1 MPSVRIVKPNSS
13 RRFPKP
19 NPAQAAKVLI
29 WVRHT
34 DLAAW
39 FEVWGQ
45 KGTQVYICE
54 DLWVPGST
62 CQTDQAVEALTR
74 KRMPRPWKDFLS
86 EAQILTTWTIER
98 RRPSEEMRR
107 LEAMDWL
114 ASLERFQKRFCG
126 SETK

>member
-1 MPSVRIVKPNSS
+1 MPSVRIVKPKSLGHS
-13 RRFPKP
+13 PKP

-39 FEVWGQ
+39 FEVWGK

-74 KRMPRPWKDFLS
+74 KRMPRPWENFLLN

-107 LEAMDWL
+107 LE
-114 ASLERFQKRFCG
+114 
-126 SETK
+126 